1 MHASESLQS
10 GAGPPAHT
18 PPAQASEVVQALPS
32 SHGAVLSLNTQPV
45 AGLQESSVQ
54 RFPSEQTRIA
64 PPAHAPPLQ
73 VSDVVQALLS
83 LQGAVFSA
91 WTHPVIGSHESSVQ
105 ILSSSQLGALP
116 PTHTPLAQ
124 VSAVV
129 QASPSSHAF
138 VLGAW
143 THPVAGSHESS
154 VQTSA
159 SSQSGAGPP
168 AHSPPAQASEV
179 VQALPSSQGAVLSV
193 WTQPSAW
200 SHASSVQGFPS
211 LQSGAGPPTHAPP
224 AQASAVVQTS
234 PSSHGAVLGSCT
246 QPLAGSHESS
256 VQPFASSHSGAG
268 PPTHSPPAHA
278 SAVVQA
284 LASSQGAV
292 FGVWTQPVAGLH
304 ESSVH
309 PFGRRTQ

>member
-1 MHASESLQS
+1 
-10 GAGPPAHT
+10 
-18 PPAQASEVVQALPS
+18 
-32 SHGAVLSLNTQPV
+32 VLSLNTQPV

-54 RFPSEQTRIA
+54 GFPSEQTRIA
-64 PPAHAPPLQ
+64 PPAHVPPLQ
-73 VSDVVQALLS
+73 ASDVVQALLS
-83 LQGAVFSA
+83 LQGAALSA

-105 ILSSSQLGALP
+105 RLSSSHPGAGP

-124 VSAVV
+124 ASDVV
-129 QASPSSHAF
+129 QASPSSQGF

-154 VQTSA
+154 VQTFA
-159 SSQSGAGPP
+159 SSHSGGGPP

-193 WTQPSAW
+193 WTQPSA
-200 SHASSVQGFPS
+200 G
-211 LQSGAGPPTHAPP
+211 L
-224 AQASAVVQTS
+224 
-234 PSSHGAVLGSCT
+234 
-246 QPLAGSHESS
+246 HESS

-268 PPTHSPPAHA
+268 PPTHSPPAHV

-292 FGVWTQPVAGLH
+292 FAVWTHPVAGSH
-304 ESSVH
+304 ESSVQTFASSQSAAGPPAH
-309 PFGRRTQ
+309 TPPEQASAVVQRLPSSQGAVFGV